1 MTDEAKL
8 KERLGQLEKRKA
20 ELSRQHQVAMA
31 GLTREM
37 EHFKAALFD
46 LSVKK

>member
-1 MTDEAKL
+1 MIDEAKL

-20 ELSRQHQVAMA
+20 NLMRQHQTAMA
-31 GLTREM
+31 ALSHEI
-37 EHFKAALFD
+37 EHIKAALFD

>member
-1 MTDEAKL
+1 MAGEAKL
-8 KERLGQLEKRKA
+8 RERLGQLEKRKVDV
-20 ELSRQHQVAMA
+20 SRQNQAAMA
-31 GLTREM
+31 VLTREI